1 MHRVLETLI
10 VAAICT
16 HRAAAIA
23 LQSWLSPSADAEG
36 SNRFLLVSAPRT
48 SEIAYVELRK
58 DGSLMNM
65 TPQTLI
71 HGGLHHPQ
79 GLAVDQR
86 RQVLYVTDP
95 DSKRILAYQ
104 LAVDQGALRVVGSPV
119 AISRHAE
126 SRWVAVDDAGNVFFS
141 DEPDN
146 LILKVPADAV
156 RVHEGQA
163 GVTSPEVV
171 YSGLSLLQVSQPGGI
186 AVDGLHLFWT
196 NKHFGTKAG
205 TVVRASERANHGGSV
220 QDVSVL
226 AMNAEKSYGLCLG
239 MHNIYFTDA
248 DTFLYGVKKSGG
260 RVEQV
265 SEEFVKPRGCIWD
278 GDGTV
283 FVADRGA
290 NAVYA
295 LAGDM
300 QELRHSSVE
309 KAFHFED
316 AFGLA
321 VLRGAST
328 LARLSSAC
336 ALLMTATS
344 FAAHW

>member
-1 MHRVLETLI
+1 MRWAAGTLL
-10 VAAICT
+10 VTAICL

-23 LQSWLSPSADAEG
+23 LQSWLSDSGDGEG

-58 DGSLMNM
+58 DGSFANM
-65 TPQTLI
+65 RPQTLI

-86 RQVLYVTDP
+86 RQILYVTDP
-95 DSKRILAYQ
+95 DSKRIVAYQ
-104 LAVDQGALRVVGSPV
+104 LAVDRGSLRVVGSPV
-119 AISRHAE
+119 TISRRAE

-146 LILKVPADAV
+146 MILKVPAPTLHD
-156 RVHEGQA
+156 GQA
-163 GVTSPEVV
+163 GATTPEVV

-186 AVDGLHLFWT
+186 AVDGLHVFWT
-196 NKHFGTKAG
+196 NKHYGTKAG
-205 TVVRASERANHGGSV
+205 TVVKASERAHDSSIK
-220 QDVSVL
+220 DVSVL
-226 AMNAEKSYGLCLG
+226 AMNAEKSYGICLA

-265 SEEFVKPRGCIWD
+265 SESFVKPRGCAWD

-300 QELRHSSVE
+300 QELQHTSVQ
-309 KAFHFED
+309 KVFHFQD

-321 VLRGAST
+321 VLGRSSA
-328 LARLSSAC
+328 LARISSLC
-336 ALLMTATS
+336 LLLVTAAS
-344 FAAHW
+344 LAVHW